1 MMQAERSAGVSFSHR
16 SIFRAI
22 STRFSCVTGTRLEVP
37 VVPDVRKITAQD
49 CAVTGESRSRAAD
62 WPDLFERNLGERC
75 DGLRG
80 LEEADAVPRRTRPI
94 GQGCI
99 GGHDQGIEAIRSSS
113 ARRSAGGRLVLMGST
128 VAVQQTAMLSSAAS
142 GPRGRAMPT
151 REAGPMPAARSCAPT
166 LPDGAREITE

>member
-1 MMQAERSAGVSFSHR
+1 MQAERSAGVSFSHR

-49 CAVTGESRSRAAD
+49 CAVTGRAGRGLLD
-62 WPDLFERNLGERC
+62 GPDLFERDLGERC

-80 LEEADAVPRRTRPI
+80 LEEADAVPGRTRPI
-94 GQGCI
+94 GQGRI
-99 GGHDQGIEAIRSSS
+99 GGHDQGIETYPLQLRPEVRGWQAGIDGQHRRRAADGNAQQRRLRP
-113 ARRSAGGRLVLMGST
+113 ARQGDADARGGPDAGGAEL
-128 VAVQQTAMLSSAAS
+128 
-142 GPRGRAMPT
+142 RA
-151 REAGPMPAARSCAPT
+151 E